1 MAWLGLVKDEPKK
14 EVPASRQP
22 VEAVPVAAPKTSG
35 RRRASATDD
44 EETEAPAASSGTPS
58 KELEKNLRRAISL
71 SGGEGFDFVRL
82 MTFLKK
88 QANLDEPVRFQTA
101 IAAAEAMGTSS
112 DDLVKSGND
121 TLKVLDA
128 QSRKN
133 DADIAEKEEQLETD
147 QTELKKI
154 DAQISALTSKKETLE
169 DKIKENSSQIA
180 DDKANFES
188 TVNLITSEI
197 KDIVFKVKKFSK

>member
-14 EVPASRQP
+14 DVPASRQP

-35 RRRASATDD
+35 RRRASASDD
-44 EETEAPAASSGTPS
+44 GEEEAPVASSGTPS

-121 TLKVLDA
+121 TLKVLDT